1 MGLFRRRRTAGG
13 TTGGSHR
20 AEFEAVRAHLEN
32 FVRSR
37 VGVEAF
43 VEPATTVTPPTVL
56 LVASTGEWTRRRVPD
71 PALVRGLAQELA
83 VPVYDVQL
91 VGYPQRM
98 RDWNSRQK
106 LEARRA
112 QEAGAAGASPSPVNP
127 SADRP
132 APWSEPPGSS
142 ELPPPGR

>member
-1 MGLFRRRRTAGG
+1 MALFRRRRGAPQ
-13 TTGGSHR
+13 GSGRAERR
-20 AEFEAVRAHLEN
+20 AEFEQVKQHLAE

-37 VGVEAF
+37 PGVEAF

-71 PALVRGLAQELA
+71 PALVRGLAEDLA

-98 RDWNSRQK
+98 RDWNEKRKREQR
-106 LEARRA
+106 EGPQA
-112 QEAGAAGASPSPVNP
+112 
-127 SADRP
+127 
-132 APWSEPPGSS
+132 
-142 ELPPPGR
+142 